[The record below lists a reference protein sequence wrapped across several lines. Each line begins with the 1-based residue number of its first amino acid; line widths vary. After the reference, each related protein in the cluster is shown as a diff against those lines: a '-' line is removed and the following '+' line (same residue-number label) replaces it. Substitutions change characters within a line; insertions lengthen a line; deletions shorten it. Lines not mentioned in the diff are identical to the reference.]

1 MKTEFCGICDIGKR
15 REKNQDAI
23 FMDAGTDAALFAVAD
38 GMGGYLHGE
47 EARGIIIGEMRKW
60 WEEFPKRQQ
69 ICGAAGDFGKM
80 ISALGQRLELANRM
94 IYERYGSGREICGST
109 AAVLFLYRES
119 YCVLSSGDSRVYYLN
134 SFTWKQLTSDDVWE
148 NQPQTLERYT
158 PAQIKA
164 HKDHG
169 KLVRAIGV
177 APEASISGKTD
188 ILKDRDCFLIC
199 SDGLYKMCR
208 EKDIRRAMREYRLG
222 RDEKKP
228 LQELLRTVY
237 ENSASDNVSAILVR
251 VEKNRFGRK
260 ELWERNLE

>member
-47 EARGIIIGEMRKW
+47 EASGIIIGEMRKW

-148 NQPQTLERYT
+148 NQPELSQ
-158 PAQIKA
+158 QFS
-164 HKDHG
+164 KDEILSHPNRG
-169 KLVRAIGV
+169 RLVRAAGV
-177 APEASISGKTD
+177 KKEFTCTAQTG
-188 ILKDRDCFLIC
+188 ILERKMLFALC
-199 SDGLYKMCR
+199 SDGVYKCMEPEALKEALKLAIKGDGLAR
-208 EKDIRRAMREYRLG
+208 
-222 RDEKKP
+222 P
-228 LQELLRTVY
+228 LADMENAVY
-237 ENSASDNVSAILVR
+237 ENQAPDNLSCVLVK
-251 VEKNRFGRK
+251 VTE
-260 ELWERNLE
+260 

>member
-47 EARGIIIGEMRKW
+47 EASGIIIGEMRKW

-177 APEASISGKTD
+177 APEASISGKT
-188 ILKDRDCFLIC
+188 
-199 SDGLYKMCR
+199 

-251 VEKNRFGRK
+251 VEKNRSGRK
-260 ELWERNLE
+260 ELWERILE